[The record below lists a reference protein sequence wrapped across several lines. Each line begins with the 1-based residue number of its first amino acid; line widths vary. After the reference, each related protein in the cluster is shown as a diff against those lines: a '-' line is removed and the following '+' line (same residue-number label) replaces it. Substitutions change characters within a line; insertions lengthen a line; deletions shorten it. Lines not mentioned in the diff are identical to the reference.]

1 MLPDL
6 TGNVSIL
13 ALSNRQPRQH
23 FTDYVIVFLRI
34 CAGLRRFLHCQQF
47 LIGAVRV

>member
-23 FTDYVIVFLRI
+23 FYRLRHRFSQNLYSFVQVFALSAI
-34 CAGLRRFLHCQQF
+34 FN
-47 LIGAVRV
+47 